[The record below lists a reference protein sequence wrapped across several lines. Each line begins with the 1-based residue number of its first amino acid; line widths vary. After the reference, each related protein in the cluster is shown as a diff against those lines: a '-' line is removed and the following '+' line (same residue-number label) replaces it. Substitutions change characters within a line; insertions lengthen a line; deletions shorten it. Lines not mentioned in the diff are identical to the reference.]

1 MNKIENELLEN
12 GVELI
17 TYWGNR
23 EEYNAFKRRF
33 KFMEYF
39 YEGTGFREVGSV
51 YLYVAAA
58 DYGPKS

>member
-39 YEGTGFREVGSV
+39 YEGTGFREVGPMG
-51 YLYVAAA
+51 AFICM
-58 DYGPKS
+58 